1 MNAFRAVY
9 HGCMTDENGAVVI
22 SFRAERDSRADAKTF
37 AKQAREASGNAPNG
51 LLVSAKPY
59 RQRRSLTAN
68 AYFHVL
74 VGEIA
79 ERLSVSEQEAKRQL
93 VLEYGAKLRDET
105 GTVVGMKLP
114 ASVEVNDIYPYAR
127 QFDERVE
134 NGKRFYCYLL
144 YKPTHTLNTQ
154 EMCRLI
160 DGAVHEAKEL
170 GIETATPQE
179 LAKMKALLLKEK
191 GE

>member
-1 MNAFRAVY
+1 MSAGFRAAY
-9 HGCMTDENGAVVI
+9 NGCVTDEDGGLI
-22 SFRAERDSRADAKTF
+22 LSFRAEGDGRAAAKR
-37 AKQAREASGNAPNG
+37 AAQWARKSNRELA
-51 LLVSAKPY
+51 VDVRPY
-59 RQRRSLTAN
+59 REKRSLTAN